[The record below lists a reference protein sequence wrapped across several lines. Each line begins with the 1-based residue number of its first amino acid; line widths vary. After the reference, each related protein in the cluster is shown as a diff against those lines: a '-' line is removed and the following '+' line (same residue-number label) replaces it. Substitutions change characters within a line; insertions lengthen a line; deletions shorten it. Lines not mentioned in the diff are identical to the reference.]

1 MPIYTVRFQET
12 ISYSMQVN
20 ANSEEEASNFV
31 SQEIRDVGIEAM
43 NPRIDNS
50 DVEVWD
56 CEATRQPK
64 IKPDLKPS
72 DKPIPYHP
80 QYGLPDSLRSE
91 VLTLARETS
100 VKLAAAFYNV
110 SLASVYRWRK
120 DLGI

>member
-20 ANSEEEASNFV
+20 ADDEDQATDFV
-31 SQEIRDVGIEAM
+31 TNEIREVGIEAM

-50 DVEVWD
+50 DVEIYDW
-56 CEATRQPK
+56 EEMPAA
-64 IKPDLKPS
+64 KPS

-80 QYGLPDSLRSE
+80 HYGLPDSLRSE
-91 VLTLARETS
+91 VLTLARES
-100 VKLAAAFYNV
+100 NVKLAAAFYKV
-110 SLASVYRWRK
+110 AESTVYKWRK

>member
-12 ISYSMQVN
+12 ISYSIQVN
-20 ANSEEEASNFV
+20 SDSGEEAANFV

-56 CEATRQPK
+56 CEETSPAK
-64 IKPDLKPS
+64 VKPA

-80 QYGLPDSLRSE
+80 EYGLPDSVRSE
-91 VLTLARETS
+91 VLTLARESS
-100 VKLAAAFYNV
+100 VKLAAAFYRV
-110 SLASVYRWRK
+110 SEASVYKWRK

>member
-20 ANSEEEASNFV
+20 AEDEDQATDFV
-31 SQEIRDVGIEAM
+31 INEIRNAGIEAM
-43 NPRIDNS
+43 NPRLDNS

-56 CEATRQPK
+56 CEEMPAA
-64 IKPDLKPS
+64 KPS

-80 QYGLPDSLRSE
+80 QYGLPDTLRSE
-91 VLTLARETS
+91 VLTLARES
-100 VKLAAAFYNV
+100 NVKLAAAFYRV
-110 SLASVYRWRK
+110 AESTVYRWRK

>member
-20 ANSEEEASNFV
+20 AEDEDKATDFV
-31 SQEIRDVGIEAM
+31 TNEIRDVGIEAM
-43 NPRIDNS
+43 NPRIDNT

-56 CEATRQPK
+56 CEITSPSK
-64 IKPDLKPS
+64 IRPDFKPS

-80 QYGLPDSLRSE
+80 DYGLPDSLRSE
-91 VLTLARETS
+91 VLTLARESS
-100 VKLAAAFYNV
+100 VRLAAAFYGV
-110 SLASVYRWRK
+110 SESTVYRWRK

>member
-20 ANSEEEASNFV
+20 ADSAEEAANFV

-43 NPRIDNS
+43 NPRLDNS

-56 CEATRQPK
+56 CEETPPANDTK
-64 IKPDLKPS
+64 ALM
-72 DKPIPYHP
+72 YHP
-80 QYGLPDSLRSE
+80 HYGLPDSLRSE
-91 VLTLARETS
+91 VLTLARES
-100 VKLAAAFYNV
+100 NVKLAAAFYKV
-110 SLASVYRWRK
+110 SLASVYRWKK

>member
-12 ISYSMQVN
+12 ISYSMQVS
-20 ANSEEEASNFV
+20 ADSEEEASNFV

-56 CEATRQPK
+56 VEHHRQTK
-64 IKPDLKPS
+64 HS
-72 DKPIPYHP
+72 DKPVPYHP

-91 VLTLARETS
+91 VLTLARES
-100 VKLAAAFYNV
+100 NVKLAAAFYKV
-110 SLASVYRWRK
+110 AESTVYRWRK

>member
-12 ISYSMQVN
+12 LSYSMQVN
-20 ANSEEEASNFV
+20 ADSEEEAANFV

-43 NPRIDNS
+43 NPRLDNS

-56 CEATRQPK
+56 CEKMPAV
-64 IKPDLKPS
+64 KPS

-80 QYGLPDSLRSE
+80 HYGLPDSLRSE
-91 VLTLARETS
+91 VLTLARES
-100 VKLAAAFYNV
+100 NVKLAAAFYNV
-110 SLASVYRWRK
+110 SPASVYRWKK